1 MGNRGLFA
9 LVLLLLPG
17 SLLAQAGTVI
27 GRVTDARSGDPIGG
41 AAVRVEG
48 TALIVETSR
57 DGRFRLTRVPVG
69 QQVVTARGIGY
80 KMGGQTVTVSA
91 GAEVT
96 ADFVLQYSPANLQQ
110 IVVTGTAGDQT
121 RAAQGAVIASIPTDS
136 LVAKA
141 PVQSLTEVLGGRVA
155 SVNVQEASG
164 TTGTAP
170 RITIRGPASI
180 SLSDAPIV
188 FIDGVRME
196 SDQRRDIGQQGGLEA
211 LGGQAVTAL
220 NDISPDD
227 IESIEV
233 VKGPAAATLYGAD
246 ASAGVIQI
254 ITKKGRLGAHPFR
267 QTFNAEWDQVQPNF
281 TPYAVYGTC
290 IAPFVAPGG
299 PPLCQGKAAGSVISY
314 NPLVQS
320 KVFRD
325 GNLGQLSW
333 SGQGGTDNF
342 GYYLSATANNEQ
354 GTTPNNYLRRRT
366 ARGNMH
372 WVIFP
377 TLSVDA
383 TASIGLNDTRVPQ
396 GDDSQY
402 GYLADGELETSPF
415 AATLGPN
422 HQPEGGSSFP
432 IVGLEQINDDIRT
445 IRTTP
450 SLQVQYVPLPWFNNR
465 LTVGA
470 DLSSTHAVTFFPPND
485 LGWYS
490 GMQAGGYIEDAQEPI
505 NVYTIDY
512 LGNIHTTFGKSGWI
526 ASNTSFGSQYIDR
539 VDNYLAGVGIGLSTS
554 SSNLVS
560 SAATTSSVQNFVESK
575 SLGFLAQEE
584 IGLSQ
589 ILFVQGGFRVDQNS
603 SFGQAYGAFF
613 LPKVSGSLVLS
624 QAPFWQPIAP
634 VISTMRFRAAYGETG
649 RSPQPGAS
657 LATYAPLPYVTSSG
671 GTAPGFALGSPGNP
685 NLKPERGTEFEAGV
699 DGGFFKDRFGFE
711 LTYFN
716 KHTDNLLLQ
725 EQIAPSLAYT
735 VFPFVNAGQ
744 VDNSGLE
751 FTVRATPLDTRNLQW
766 DAAFTG
772 NTLRNNLESLGGLTI
787 TQLSLL
793 TPDITQQY
801 TIGKPLAS
809 VFSSKILGTTSTVAT
824 VTNSPVYAGPQ
835 FPTFQA
841 NVSTTVTLFKTV
853 RLYGNLTTQRG
864 GKILN
869 VTQYIQDVLGT
880 SRQTN
885 APASQ
890 GGYSHAD
897 SLRRFGPFQTVSGQP
912 VGGVVDAYLQRT
924 DFTRLQEL
932 SATLLLPPSLARML
946 HGATASITIG
956 GRNLWLSKASDYQGW
971 DPEVSARSAPLGPA
985 GPLSALNQQTNFEE
999 FTVPQPRRYY
1009 ARVNLT
1015 F

>member
-1 MGNRGLFA
+1 MRLRAAFA
-9 LVLLLLPG
+9 LVLLVPG
-17 SLLAQAGTVI
+17 MLAGQPGTVT
-27 GRVTDARSGDPIGG
+27 GRVTDARSGDPIAS
-41 AAVRVEG
+41 AAVHVEG
-48 TALIVETSR
+48 TALVVETGR
-57 DGRFRLTRVPVG
+57 DGRYRLTRVPTG
-69 QQVVTARGIGY
+69 QQVITARGIGY
-80 KMGGQTVTVSA
+80 KMGGQTVTVTASS
-91 GAEVT
+91 EVT
-96 ADFVLQYSPANLQQ
+96 ADFVLVYSPANLQQ

-136 LVAKA
+136 LTAKA
-141 PVQSLTEVLGGRVA
+141 PVQSLTEVLEGRVS

-196 SDQRRDIGQQGGLEA
+196 SNQRQDIGQQGGLEA

-220 NDISPDD
+220 NDISPED
-227 IESIEV
+227 IESIEI

-254 ITKKGRLGAHPFR
+254 ITKKGRLGQHPFR
-267 QTFNAEWDQVQPNF
+267 QSVNAEWDQVQPNF

-290 IAPFVAPGG
+290 NAAFVGAGG
-299 PPLCQGKAAGSVISY
+299 PALCQGKTAGAVISY
-314 NPLVQS
+314 NPLVENN
-320 KVFRD
+320 VFRD
-325 GNLGQLSW
+325 GNLGQLAW

-377 TLSVDA
+377 QLSVDA
-383 TASIGLNDTRVPQ
+383 TATVGLNDTRVPQ

-402 GYLADGELETSPF
+402 GYLADAEFLTSPF
-415 AATLGPN
+415 LATLGPN
-422 HQPEGGSSFP
+422 HQPTGGLTFP
-432 IVGLEQINDDIRT
+432 LAGLEAVNDDIRT

-450 SLQVQYVPLPWFNNR
+450 TLQVQYVPFPWFNNR

-470 DLSSTHAVTFFPPND
+470 DLSSTHGVTFFPPND
-485 LGWYS
+485 QGWYS
-490 GMQAGGYIEDAQEPI
+490 GQQATGYIEDAQEPI

-512 LGNIHTTFGKSGWI
+512 LGNIHTTFGKDGWI

-539 VDNYLAGVGIGLSTS
+539 VDNYLVGVGIGLSTA

-560 SAATTSSVQNFVESK
+560 SAASTSSFQNFVESK

-589 ILFVQGGFRVDQNS
+589 VLFVQGGFRVDQNS
-603 SFGQAYGAFF
+603 SFGTAYGAFF
-613 LPKVSGSLVLS
+613 LPKVSGSFVLS
-624 QAPFWQPIAP
+624 QAPFWTSIAP
-634 VISTMRFRAAYGETG
+634 VVSTMRLRAAYGETG

-657 LATYAPLPYVTSSG
+657 LTTYAPAPYITSTGS
-671 GTAPGFALGSPGNP
+671 TSPGFDLGSPGNP
-685 NLKPERGTEFEAGV
+685 NLKPEHGTEFEAGI

-716 KHTDNLLLQ
+716 KHTNNLLLQ
-725 EQIAPSLAYT
+725 NPIAPSLAYSIN
-735 VFPFVNAGQ
+735 PYVNAGA

-751 FTVRATPLDTRNLQW
+751 FTVRATPVDQRNVQW

-787 TQLSLL
+787 TQQALL
-793 TPDITQQY
+793 TQDITQQY

-809 VFSSKILGTTSTVAT
+809 IFSSKILSTTPGYAL
-824 VTNSPVYAGPQ
+824 VTNSPVYDGPQ
-835 FPTFQA
+835 FPTFQG
-841 NVSTTVTLFKTV
+841 NVNTTITLFKTL

-869 VTQYIQDVLGT
+869 VTQWIQDLVGV
-880 SRQTN
+880 SRQVN
-885 APASQ
+885 VPASQ
-890 GGYSHAD
+890 GGYTHAD
-897 SLRRFGPFQTVSGQP
+897 SLRRFGPYKTVSGQT
-912 VGGVVDAYLQRT
+912 VGGVEDAYVQRT
-924 DFTRLQEL
+924 DFTRLEEL
-932 SATLLLPPSLARML
+932 SATLLLPPSLARFV
-946 HGATASITIG
+946 HGATASLTFG
-956 GRNLWLSKASDYQGW
+956 GRNLWLSKASDFQGW
-971 DPEVSARSAPLGPA
+971 DPGVTARNAPLGVA
-985 GPLSALNQQTNFEE
+985 TQTSALNQNTNYEE
-999 FTVPQPRRYY
+999 FTVPQPRRLF
-1009 ARVNLT
+1009 ARLNVT